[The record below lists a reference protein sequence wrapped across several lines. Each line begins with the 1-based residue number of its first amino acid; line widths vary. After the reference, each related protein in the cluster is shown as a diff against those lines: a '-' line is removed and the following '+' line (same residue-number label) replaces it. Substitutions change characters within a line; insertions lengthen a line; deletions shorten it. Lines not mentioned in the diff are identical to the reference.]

1 MLEAGSANSIR
12 SFGAALEPDVAQE
25 IYSDPGLVAAGAL
38 NPQGRAVRV
47 DGGYRVTG
55 QWPFASGCHNAH
67 WFWGQ
72 CIVTDGQESI
82 RDDTGNVELIEATIP
97 FADFEILDTWHVAGM
112 RGSGSHDVAV
122 SDVMASRS
130 AHHTDSSERA
140 GWHAVHGREPAVSI
154 PVVRSSCL

>member
-122 SDVMASRS
+122 SDVFVPDRLITRTAAS
-130 AHHTDSSERA
+130 
-140 GWHAVHGREPAVSI
+140 G
-154 PVVRSSCL
+154 PVGMQFMDESPLY